1 MKDIHWFPGHM
12 KKAKDEIKEKVKLV
26 DVVIEIMDAR
36 APISTRN
43 LELEEL
49 CVNKPRLV
57 LLSKQ
62 DLSDSEVSSKWVK
75 YYKEQGFEALLVNLN
90 NNNTKQ
96 IEQAVNALAK
106 DKKEREKRK
115 GIKPQPVRAMIIGIP
130 NVGKSTLINRLSKT
144 KRAGVENRPGFT
156 RAHQW
161 IKVSDTFELLDTPGI
176 LPKKYDDK
184 ETSINLALIGSI
196 NENILPNIDLSMHL
210 IYFLSKYYPK
220 SVLDRYNVE
229 INNIDDE
236 EKATHVLEEIAK
248 SRGFLLKNGLNI
260 EQASKTLLNEFKNG
274 LLGKISLE
282 RID

>member
-26 DVVIEIMDAR
+26 DVVIEIVDAR

-49 CVNKPRLV
+49 CLNKPRLI

-62 DLSDSEVSSKWVK
+62 DLSDLKVSEDWIK
-75 YYKEQGFEALLVNLN
+75 YYKDQGFEVLLVNLN
-90 NNNTKQ
+90 SNNTKQ
-96 IEQAVNALAK
+96 IEIAVNSLAK

-130 NVGKSTLINRLSKT
+130 NVGKSTFINKLSKS

-196 NENILPNIDLSMHL
+196 NENILPSIDLSMLL
-210 IYFLSKYYPK
+210 IMFLSKYYPH
-220 SVLDRYNVE
+220 SILDRYGV
-229 INNIDDE
+229 NIEGVDNE
-236 EKATHVLEEIAK
+236 EESMHVLEEIAK
-248 SRGFLLKNGLNI
+248 SRGFLTKSGLNI

-282 RID
+282 RNE